1 MSSFTFIGSFRLFVL
16 PGLTA
21 PATLTTKALYTVD
34 LGEGVGG
41 IKTDATIEDCEVPV
55 AGVNQIEDSDIIK
68 AVQEYS
74 FKYKKLNMNL
84 LSLMV
89 GGPAVAV
96 SEPTTLNVGSNFS
109 NKVWAYIEWYR
120 NGDTAGTPKFKH
132 TGVQLSLSPDGEFSV
147 DTAKHT
153 EVSIKG
159 KLFGAKGTLA

>member
-1 MSSFTFIGSFRLFVL
+1 MSFTFIGSFHLYVL

-21 PATLTTKALYTVD
+21 PTTLTNKALYTVD
-34 LGEGVGG
+34 LGEGTGG
-41 IKTDATIEDCEVPV
+41 IKTDATVEDCESPL

-89 GGPAVAV
+89 GGPAVAAT
-96 SEPTTLNVGSNFS
+96 EPTTLNVGSNFS

-120 NGDTAGTPKFKH
+120 NGDTNGTPKFKH
-132 TGVQLSLSPDGEFSV
+132 TGVQLSLSPDGEFSA
-147 DTAKHT
+147 DPTKHT

-159 KLFGAKGTLA
+159 KLFGSKGTIA